1 LGELIVTDKQKELM
15 GAMENYVEC
24 MRESGKMYEMWNN
37 FSPEVKKAVTILT
50 TDIKVRAI
58 EQGDRK

>member
-1 LGELIVTDKQKELM
+1 M